1 MTQLETIENLGLGY
15 PAAYVGNSMILHTDC
30 FEWLARIP
38 ENSLHAFVTDPPYG
52 VKEYESGQLDK
63 RTNGHGGVWRIPP
76 SFDGHIRSPLPR
88 FTALTPKER
97 QSLTRFFTA
106 WSTLAVRALLPG
118 GTSS

>member
-1 MTQLETIENLGLGY
+1 MTQLDTLENLGLGY

-63 RTNGHGGVWRIPP
+63 RTDGHGGVWRIPRP
-76 SFDGHIRSPLPR
+76 LMDISGHPCLALRLSLPR
-88 FTALTPKER
+88 KGK
-97 QSLTRFFTA
+97 
-106 WSTLAVRALLPG
+106 V
-118 GTSS
+118 